1 MCPSRHTAQPLIW
14 LARMWT
20 RARVFSGI
28 GLVGRSPT
36 AARQLASR
44 ARRRVQGAAVPPIER
59 NVARQ
64 REVVEA
70 FFAAGR
76 AGDFDALIRVLH
88 PDVVLRSDVPKIGEQ
103 RGATRVARMAL
114 GGARQSASVVH
125 VLVNGAAGALIVES
139 GQLVTVMGFTVSGG
153 KIVEIDGI
161 VDPERL
167 RRIDLGAITG

>member
-1 MCPSRHTAQPLIW
+1 
-14 LARMWT
+14 
-20 RARVFSGI
+20 
-28 GLVGRSPT
+28 
-36 AARQLASR
+36 
-44 ARRRVQGAAVPPIER
+44 
-59 NVARQ
+59 
-64 REVVEA
+64 
-70 FFAAGR
+70 
-76 AGDFDALIRVLH
+76 
-88 PDVVLRSDVPKIGEQ
+88 
-103 RGATRVARMAL
+103 MAL